1 MFTNNSFPELMYSKR
16 NFTQKTRTCRFKN
29 VTNRSRFNRFDGRS
43 MLKTFDKSAKNNDAS
58 WIYAKR
64 INGSFH
70 GSARKNI
77 FQRFYPGQNPRPLF
91 YSTHGDREKSTEIL
105 RISFSRVNGRVRV
118 RSCLQ
123 IYIKDCLRG
132 AISAAT
138 LVALSTELLTKD
150 WCFHF
155 TFNGTHFH
163 SWIGRKLRPSPS
175 RHLSTNRVT
184 KPYRLACTI
193 RTRCFNNE

>member
-1 MFTNNSFPELMYSKR
+1 MFTNNSYPELTYSNSKFYPKLVRAVLKMSPRTDRDLTDLIVKKR
-16 NFTQKTRTCRFKN
+16 SINQQKTRTLLRIN
-29 VTNRSRFNRFDGRS
+29 
-43 MLKTFDKSAKNNDAS
+43 AS
-58 WIYAKR
+58 KR

-77 FQRFYPGQNPRPLF
+77 FQRFYPVQNPRPLF
-91 YSTHGDREKSTEIL
+91 LLYTVIGKSTKIL
-105 RISFSRVNGRVRV
+105 RISFSRANTGRVWV
-118 RSCLQ
+118 LPCLQ

-163 SWIGRKLRPSPS
+163 SWIARKLRLDTPSYPP
-175 RHLSTNRVT
+175 TVGCCPPPRV
-184 KPYRLACTI
+184 PR
-193 RTRCFNNE
+193 